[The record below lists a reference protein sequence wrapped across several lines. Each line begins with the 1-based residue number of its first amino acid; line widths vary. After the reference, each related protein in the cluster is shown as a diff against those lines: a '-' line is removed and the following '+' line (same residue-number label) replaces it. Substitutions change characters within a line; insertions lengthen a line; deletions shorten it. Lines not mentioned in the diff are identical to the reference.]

1 MPSNLLKT
9 QSTLRYNCSLKKASS
24 DMKLGVNKS
33 VNLEIKSVEVEQMD
47 WSSSKINRPIFLP
60 SDKLMRL
67 HLRFRRRKKSLNKDK
82 VVRSPSSSLYGL
94 SFSESETNHDM
105 AKVRLISTGLVSAFL
120 IHRLFF

>member
-33 VNLEIKSVEVEQMD
+33 VSLEIKSVEVEQMD

-60 SDKLMRL
+60 SDKINATSSEVQA
-67 HLRFRRRKKSLNKDK
+67 KKKIIK
-82 VVRSPSSSLYGL
+82 
-94 SFSESETNHDM
+94 
-105 AKVRLISTGLVSAFL
+105 
-120 IHRLFF
+120 